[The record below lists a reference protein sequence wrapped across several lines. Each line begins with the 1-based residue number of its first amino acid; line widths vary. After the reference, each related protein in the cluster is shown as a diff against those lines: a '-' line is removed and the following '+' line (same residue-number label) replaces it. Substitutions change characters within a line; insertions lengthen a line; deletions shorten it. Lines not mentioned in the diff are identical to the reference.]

1 LASNLNTKNWIIQED
16 GMNEIFLSGAINKGH
31 NMSSSMP
38 NSSRPPDGTLD
49 VRPITPAI
57 GAEIHGV
64 RLSGDLPAKM
74 VIAVRDALLYHR
86 VVFFRDQGHLDEAEH
101 QAFARLLGPLV
112 PHPTVPSLVG
122 TEAVLD
128 IDGENGR
135 ASYWHTDVTFVEA
148 FPQFSILRG
157 VVIPPVGGDTVWANA
172 VAAYE
177 TLPPLLRSLV
187 DQLWALHSNAYD
199 YGATRPDATARQVQ
213 RYENVFK
220 STIYE
225 TEHPVVQVH
234 PLTGERAIIL
244 GSFVRRLLGVSLA
257 ESAHLFAM
265 LQDHVTR
272 LENTVRWRWSVGDVV
287 IWDNRATQHKAI
299 DDYGDQRRIV
309 RRVTIDGPVSVGID
323 GRHGKK
329 GSSNARVSAAA

>member
-1 LASNLNTKNWIIQED
+1 MAK
-16 GMNEIFLSGAINKGH
+16 
-31 NMSSSMP
+31 SSSA
-38 NSSRPPDGTLD
+38 NYSRAAEAALD

-64 RLSGDLPAKM
+64 RLSGKLPAET
-74 VIAVRDALLYHR
+74 VTAIRDALLRHR
-86 VVFFRDQGHLDEAEH
+86 VIFFRGQGHLDEAEH

-112 PHPTVPSLVG
+112 PHPTVPSVAG

-128 IDGENGR
+128 IDGEKAR
-135 ASYWHTDVTFVEA
+135 ASYWHTDVTFAEA
-148 FPQFSILRG
+148 FPLFSVLRG
-157 VVIPPVGGDTVWANA
+157 VVIPPVGGDTVWANT

-177 TLPPLLRSLV
+177 TLPPVLRSV
-187 DQLWALHSNAYD
+187 ADQLWALHSNIYD
-199 YGATRPDATARQVQ
+199 YAAARPNATTQQVQ

-220 STIYE
+220 STIYQ

-244 GSFVRRLLGVSLA
+244 GYFVRKLLSVSSV

-272 LENTVRWRWSVGDVV
+272 LENMVRWRWSTGDVV

-299 DDYGDQRRIV
+299 DDYGDQARIV

-323 GRHGKK
+323 GRHGERRD
-329 GSSNARVSAAA
+329 SDAQVATAA

>member
-1 LASNLNTKNWIIQED
+1 MTQSLAATGFPGNGNV
-16 GMNEIFLSGAINKGH
+16 G
-31 NMSSSMP
+31 
-38 NSSRPPDGTLD
+38 LD

-64 RLSGDLPAKM
+64 RLSGALP
-74 VIAVRDALLYHR
+74 VETVNAVRDALLRYR
-86 VVFFRDQGHLDEAEH
+86 VVFFRGQGHLDEVEH

-112 PHPTVPSLVG
+112 PHPTVPSVAG

-128 IDGENGR
+128 IDGENNR

-148 FPQFSILRG
+148 FPLFSVLRG
-157 VVIPPVGGDTVWANA
+157 VVIPPVGGDTVWVNT

-177 TLPPLLRSLV
+177 TLPPVLRGLA
-187 DQLWALHSNAYD
+187 DQLWALHANAYD
-199 YGATRPDATARQVQ
+199 YAATHHNATARHVQ

-244 GSFVRRLLGVSLA
+244 GYFVRRLLGVSSA
-257 ESAHLFAM
+257 DSAHLFAM

-272 LENTVRWRWSVGDVV
+272 LENMVRWRWSTGDVV

-299 DDYGDQRRIV
+299 NDYGDQPRIV

-323 GRHGKK
+323 GRHGKRRI
-329 GSSNARVSAAA
+329 SDAQVAAAA

>member
-1 LASNLNTKNWIIQED
+1 
-16 GMNEIFLSGAINKGH
+16 
-31 NMSSSMP
+31 MP
-38 NSSRPPDGTLD
+38 NSSRPTDAALD
-49 VRPITPAI
+49 IRSITPAI

-64 RLSGDLPAKM
+64 RLSGDLPAEM
-74 VIAVRDALLYHR
+74 VTAIRHAVLCHR
-86 VVFFRDQGHLDEAEH
+86 VVFFRGQGHLDEAEH

-148 FPQFSILRG
+148 FPLFSILRG

-177 TLPPLLRSLV
+177 TLPPLLRDV
-187 DQLWALHSNAYD
+187 ADQLWALHSNGYD
-199 YGATRPDATARQVQ
+199 YAARRPNATAGQVQ
-213 RYENVFK
+213 RYETVFK
-220 STIYE
+220 SMVYE

-244 GSFVRRLLGVSLA
+244 GYFVRKLLGVS
-257 ESAHLFAM
+257 SADSGHLFAM

-272 LENTVRWRWSVGDVV
+272 LENTVRWRWSADDVV

-299 DDYGDQRRIV
+299 DDYGDQPRIV
-309 RRVTIDGPVSVGID
+309 RRVTVDGPVSVGID
-323 GRHGKK
+323 GGHGKRRN
-329 GSSNARVSAAA
+329 GDPQAAAAA